1 MPMTAKNILALI
13 FKRRRLL
20 DDEVASET
28 KLSVDVLLREE
39 TEIHLSKIQKMV
51 DSGEPI
57 LMILPAFPGK
67 SPNRNK
73 TLSRLPDLAETH
85 SIDSLYSLCR
95 DIKRI
100 YQPGAKIKICS
111 DGYVFSDLVRIP
123 DDDVEHYSLAIIDY
137 YNKNYPDAFEFYDL
151 KDAFPG
157 LNNLDA
163 MREELMIV
171 YGESLLSIKSRAK
184 KQKEITVMYQGITRF
199 LHEDFLGLD
208 EFKNS
213 SRAQIQKLAKSV
225 SYRVIQRS
233 NAWSR
238 LLEQVYPHSLRL
250 SIHPQYRVSSK
261 IGIHMIPTND
271 CWRTPWHSVAVK
283 RNGMIYLE
291 KRSNINENR
300 SRLLFENGR
309 PYYYKEEE
317 A

>member
-1 MPMTAKNILALI
+1 MIAKNILALI

-20 DDEVASET
+20 DDEVASGAE
-28 KLSVDVLLREE
+28 LSVDVLPREE

-51 DSGEPI
+51 ARGEPI
-57 LMILPAFPGK
+57 SMILPAFPAK

-95 DIKRI
+95 DIELV

-123 DDDVEHYSLAIIDY
+123 DDDVEHYSLALIDY
-137 YNKNYPDAFEFYDL
+137 YNENYPDSFEFYDL
-151 KDAFPG
+151 RDAFPG
-157 LNNLDA
+157 LGCLDA

-171 YGESLLSIKSRAK
+171 YGESLLSIKSKAK
-184 KQKEITVMYQGITRF
+184 NQKEITSMYQGITRF

-208 EFKNS
+208 EFKNI
-213 SRAQIQKLAKSV
+213 SRAQIQKLAKRV

-233 NAWSR
+233 AAWSR
-238 LLEQVYPHSLRL
+238 LLETVYPDSLRL

-261 IGIHMIPTND
+261 IGIQIVPTDD
-271 CWRTPWHSVAVK
+271 CWRTPWHSVAIK
-283 RNGMIYLE
+283 KNGIIYLE

-309 PYYYKEEE
+309 PYYYKEE
-317 A
+317 